1 MKSDPLKLIIV
12 SIGSNIS
19 DSKRDAMNGMNLIFR
34 VTELDT
40 VKLRIN
46 GDNEQDFINSQTKVY

>member
-12 SIGSNIS
+12 SIGSHVS
-19 DSKRDAMNGMNLIFR
+19 DSKRDAVNGMNLIFR
-34 VTELDT
+34 AIELDT